1 MVHWRDIYGI
11 SKPPADQV
19 RVRLEKEMSRFCNQP
34 HPPEMPPTTEQRVRE
49 EVKTEFSIGEQ
60 VIFQASQDGRVE
72 YGEIIASKPL
82 VLYLVQVDGQ
92 KSPEKIEPEDVMNR
106 DCCNLGPPE
115 KGSEVHFYNCQKDI
129 ECVGIMM
136 DTRQK
141 QVYCIVNEHEKQ
153 YHIGPVYKLV

>member
-72 YGEIIASKPL
+72 YGEIIASKVRL
-82 VLYLVQVDGQ
+82 TKTLRLISR
-92 KSPEKIEPEDVMNR
+92 KN
-106 DCCNLGPPE
+106 
-115 KGSEVHFYNCQKDI
+115 
-129 ECVGIMM
+129 
-136 DTRQK
+136 
-141 QVYCIVNEHEKQ
+141 
-153 YHIGPVYKLV
+153 

>member
-1 MVHWRDIYGI
+1 M
-11 SKPPADQV
+11 
-19 RVRLEKEMSRFCNQP
+19 
-34 HPPEMPPTTEQRVRE
+34 
-49 EVKTEFSIGEQ
+49 
-60 VIFQASQDGRVE
+60 
-72 YGEIIASKPL
+72 
-82 VLYLVQVDGQ
+82 LYLIQVDGQ

-153 YHIGPVYKLV
+153 YHIGPVCDFSSV